1 MRAEAGTLAAAA
13 VLLAAAAA
21 TLLGGPTWLRAALW
35 ALAALALGLRV
46 ARARRAGAPRGTL
59 VERTVDP
66 AAVAVGATLAAL
78 VLLGFALEAIDV
90 PLATTGW
97 TVAVVVAGAATLVLT
112 ARTRPG
118 AGGAEDGPAGVPA
131 AGGATH
137 VPGGAPAAPG
147 RRSRLLVTT
156 TWSVLSAAL
165 AGAAFSTAVAGARA
179 TDTPPLGLSLR
190 DLQRTSAE
198 VVVSA
203 PGDVGPLEVRTD
215 AGVGSTLTYPPL
227 SVVDGR
233 PDSTRVLL
241 PPKGQVRI
249 SVYNAGQAEPLRTV
263 VVDR

>member
-1 MRAEAGTLAAAA
+1 MRAETTGAVAAAA

-21 TLLGGPTWLRAALW
+21 TLLGGPTWLRVAAW
-35 ALAALALGLRV
+35 ALVALALGARV
-46 ARARRAGAPRGTL
+46 ARARRSGAPRATL

-66 AAVAVGATLAAL
+66 LAVAVGVVLAVL
-78 VLLGFALEAIDV
+78 VLLGYVLEAVDV

-97 TVAVVVAGAATLVLT
+97 TVAVVVAGAVTLVLT
-112 ARTRPG
+112 ARTAP
-118 AGGAEDGPAGVPA
+118 DPAHALAVS
-131 AGGATH
+131 
-137 VPGGAPAAPG
+137 APAPAPG
-147 RRSRLLVTT
+147 RRSRLLVTGA
-156 TWSVLSAAL
+156 WSAA
-165 AGAAFSTAVAGARA
+165 AAVVVGVAFSTAVAGARA
-179 TDTPPLGLSLR
+179 TDTPPLALSVR

-198 VVVSA
+198 IVVSA

-215 AGVGSTLTYPPL
+215 AGVDSTLTYPPL

-241 PPKGQVRI
+241 PPKGKVRI